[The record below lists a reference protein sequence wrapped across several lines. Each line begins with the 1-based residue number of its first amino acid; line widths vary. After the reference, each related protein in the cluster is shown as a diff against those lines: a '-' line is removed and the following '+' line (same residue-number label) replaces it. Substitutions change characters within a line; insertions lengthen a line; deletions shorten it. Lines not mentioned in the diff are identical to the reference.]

1 MCTKYEGMS
10 LPGDEKP
17 YFTISVLEV
26 VHGAKFVARRKNYVE
41 KHIKCRLYS
50 RENENSKMQFF
61 LVRMSHQYLITSRA
75 KRHDPR
81 RTTLQPPSVLVPIS
95 DSMGRN
101 PIFSHIKCLEL
112 GSLGKNQFY
121 F

>member
-1 MCTKYEGMS
+1 MCTKYEGML

-26 VHGAKFVARRKNYVE
+26 VHGAKFVAVKITSKN
-41 KHIKCRLYS
+41 IKCRLYS

-75 KRHDPR
+75 KRHGPR
-81 RTTLQPPSVLVPIS
+81 RTTTTFGFSPHIGFNGSQS
-95 DSMGRN
+95 DFF
-101 PIFSHIKCLEL
+101 P
-112 GSLGKNQFY
+112 Y
-121 F
+121 